1 MIRNNILNFERNLRE
16 AGKYR
21 LGLRESIIEKDIK
34 RDVESLFLSKSIKFE
49 RLKFYSLNSR
59 NPISATS
66 FSYNYKNFS
75 FFLYYNYK
83 NLSTLKQ
90 SLRVIQIQNENYFKI
105 LNRDLKKLKDQVNE
119 TEIKLNSKYN
129 KVSVNSYFQEKDQLE
144 KYDLI
149 DLKTDSTLLVSQR
162 LEFKDDAL
170 KLPTYFSKN
179 LKVLKSEIVWEESF
193 FGEKLKPIRISKEAS
208 YLHREEKVFDWIVG
222 KKIFNQTGQVVK
234 EKPVS
239 LCFILHF
246 CGMQKV
252 NQLFIEFASELDL
265 FLDQNSIDY
274 WNGTSWI
281 SYSDLKTVDESNRM
295 QIYFNDE
302 ICTKKIKIKVSQKK
316 YFEFIETGEIS
327 KIEEEIQKI
336 INKSGLN
343 YYEIQKEKEPLK
355 IYDLS
360 ILNVIPRYTKY
371 KNFGYYREA
380 VPLNI
385 NKPLSFTLEVDY
397 ILEEE
402 DSFLEKSAHIVLFG
416 EEDFQAIKKKK
427 LNNERTPRYNNMI
440 SVPNSPYTSEEL
452 LIFKNKEAKC
462 LFYPDLRAGSKQL
475 SQRIKVYK
483 EDVLLTLGRDYGI
496 SLDEGSTAIDG
507 TQSLSEIESLNP
519 EKRAGSFYIIL
530 KGRPEADI
538 KHKIVYDLDKSFY
551 ADESKLIMINRGT
564 VVFDRKLQSS
574 VGFIRSRFCLR
585 AHSRYNDSSLIKRYK
600 ALVEEVEETESS
612 NIEYEDFI
620 ETTKRSS
627 SNVV

>member
-149 DLKTDSTLLVSQR
+149 DLKTNSTLLVNQR

-427 LNNERTPRYNNMI
+427 LNNERTPRYNNII
-440 SVPNSPYTSEEL
+440 SVPNSPYISEEL

-462 LFYPDLRAGSKQL
+462 LFYPDLRTGTKQL

-507 TQSLSEIESLNP
+507 TQSVSEIESLNP
-519 EKRAGSFYIIL
+519 EKIAGSFYIIL
-530 KGRPEADI
+530 KGRPETDI
-538 KHKIVYDLDKSFY
+538 KHKVVYDLDKSFY
-551 ADESKLIMINRGT
+551 TDESKLIMINRGA
-564 VVFDRKLQSS
+564 VVFDTKLQSS

-620 ETTKRSS
+620 EVTKRSS